1 MPVKQK
7 SVPLEGAAKDV
18 ARLFIKSA
26 VARTNLAAAW
36 KIAGPNLR
44 GGLTYRE
51 WLTGNIP
58 VVPYPLT
65 SLAVAPFKIDYSY
78 RDRALIEVA
87 LLPKT
92 GAKIKAQTFYLEL
105 KRIAGSGGKRRW
117 VVDNWLPR
125 GSTLVPKPAN

>member
-1 MPVKQK
+1 MRVRRFAPWIAGLLLAAGIATAVVTFVPSRNAAPQVLSQTPPKVPVKQK

-51 WLTGNIP
+51 G
-58 VVPYPLT
+58 
-65 SLAVAPFKIDYSY
+65 
-78 RDRALIEVA
+78 
-87 LLPKT
+87 
-92 GAKIKAQTFYLEL
+92 
-105 KRIAGSGGKRRW
+105 
-117 VVDNWLPR
+117 
-125 GSTLVPKPAN
+125 